1 MAIHSLDLSFLGAFL
16 YFRVSRC
23 SIISRSYRSYCI
35 FNYGDAWYEGVNQPA
50 FNDMIG
56 AQGYNLDLQT
66 DIKGI
71 TVNLGTGVGQVFGK
85 NWELYILFGFDAIV
99 NI

>member
-1 MAIHSLDLSFLGAFL
+1 
-16 YFRVSRC
+16 
-23 SIISRSYRSYCI
+23 
-35 FNYGDAWYEGVNQPA
+35 
-50 FNDMIG
+50 MIG
-56 AQGYNLDLQT
+56 AHVYNLDLLT

-71 TVNLGTGVGQVFGK
+71 TVNLGTGVGQVFE

>member
-1 MAIHSLDLSFLGAFL
+1 MSFPLFPNLSEIIHILYLDRIDLTAF
-16 YFRVSRC
+16 
-23 SIISRSYRSYCI
+23 

-71 TVNLGTGVGQVFGK
+71 TVNLGTGVGQVFE